1 MKKLHILSLAVAA
14 ALASGLALAQTAAPR
29 PQMKLDANGDGVV
42 TKAEVAK
49 FPKLAE
55 RFDQM
60 DKNKD
65 GKLSRD
71 ELPKPRGGMR
81 GHDGRD
87 RGGMRGLDANHDG
100 RISRAEMQA
109 GQAKWAERFDRMDV
123 NKDGYLDR
131 ADMQA
136 RMASRRAECF
146 AKADTDKNGQ
156 LSRVEFDKMGEAC
169 GRPQGRVSRMAHE
182 GPHPGPMPPK
192 PPVPPKR

>member
-14 ALASGLALAQTAAPR
+14 ALASTLAVAQTAAPR
-29 PQMKLDANGDGVV
+29 THETLDANGDGVV
-42 TKAEVAK
+42 TRAEAAK

-55 RFDQM
+55 RFDQL

-65 GKLSRD
+65 GKLAGD
-71 ELPKPRGGMR
+71 ELPMRRAGMR
-81 GHDGRD
+81 GHDMRGHG
-87 RGGMRGLDANHDG
+87 GGMRGLDTDHDG

-109 GQAKWAERFDRMDV
+109 GEAKWAERFDRMDV

-136 RMASRRAECF
+136 RMAERRAECF

-156 LSRVEFDKMGEAC
+156 LSRAEFDKMGEAC
-169 GRPQGRVSRMAHE
+169 RRPQGRVGRMAHG
-182 GPHPGPMPPK
+182 GPNPGPMPPK
-192 PPVPPKR
+192 R